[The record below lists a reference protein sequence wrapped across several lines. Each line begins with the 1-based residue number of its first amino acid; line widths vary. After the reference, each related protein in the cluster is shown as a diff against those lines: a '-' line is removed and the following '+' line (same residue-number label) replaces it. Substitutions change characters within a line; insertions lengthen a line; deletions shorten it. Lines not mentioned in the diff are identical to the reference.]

1 MRHEFKMKKP
11 KKLLPPKNKKLLK
24 KGSYSL
30 ALTIIVIAAA
40 IFLNLLAGELPSS
53 LTKIDVSEN
62 KLYTVG
68 DQTKELASR
77 LTEDVTLYL
86 LAEEGQEDSTLNELL
101 TRYADLS
108 SHIKYEIKD
117 PVLNPNFA
125 SQYTEEEVS
134 ENSIIVVSE
143 KRSKVIPYSDLYESS
158 INYQTYSMETT
169 AFDGEGQV
177 TSAIDYVTSEELPI
191 LYTLQGHE
199 ESELDSSMQSAVA
212 KENIEIKSLN
222 LITAGSVPEDAS
234 CIMINAPRTDISAD
248 EAEAILTYL
257 KDGGRALLV
266 SGYTSEDMPNF
277 DSILSEYGVTID
289 QGVVLDG
296 DSSHYI
302 SGNPLYLVPE
312 IQSCDATG
320 SLAGGGS
327 YVLMPVSQSIST
339 LDDKRDTVTVTDMLI
354 TSSSAY
360 LKSDPENMQSLSPE
374 DGDTEGTFTLAASIS
389 ETTEDSEEETR
400 MVLFTSG
407 QLLNSET
414 DAIVSGG
421 NTKLLTNSLSWMC
434 GHSSSVSIAAKSME
448 LSYLTLTA
456 ASANMWSIL
465 TIAVIPAGLL
475 LLGGFIWLKRRK
487 Q

>member
-1 MRHEFKMKKP
+1 
-11 KKLLPPKNKKLLK
+11 
-24 KGSYSL
+24 
-30 ALTIIVIAAA
+30 
-40 IFLNLLAGELPSS
+40 
-53 LTKIDVSEN
+53 
-62 KLYTVG
+62 
-68 DQTKELASR
+68 
-77 LTEDVTLYL
+77 
-86 LAEEGQEDSTLNELL
+86 
-101 TRYADLS
+101 
-108 SHIKYEIKD
+108 
-117 PVLNPNFA
+117 
-125 SQYTEEEVS
+125 
-134 ENSIIVVSE
+134 
-143 KRSKVIPYSDLYESS
+143 
-158 INYQTYSMETT
+158 METT

-296 DSSHYI
+296 DSGHYI

-339 LDDKRDTVTVTDMLI
+339 LDDKRDTVTVTDMLT

-374 DGDTEGTFTLAASIS
+374 DGDTEGTFTLSASIS

-421 NTKLLTNSLSWMC
+421 NKKLLTNSLSWMC
-434 GHSSSVSIAAKSME
+434 GHSSSVSSASKSME